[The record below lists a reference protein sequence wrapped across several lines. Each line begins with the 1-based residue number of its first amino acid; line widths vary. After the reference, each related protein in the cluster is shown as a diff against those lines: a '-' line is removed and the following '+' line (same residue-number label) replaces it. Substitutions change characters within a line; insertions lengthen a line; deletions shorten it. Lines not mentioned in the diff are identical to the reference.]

1 MRFHSIKLV
10 GFKKYRRSQI
20 DFGPGLN
27 MFYGPNEAGKS
38 TLHQALVTALY
49 GLSRKSDWNLL
60 HTRDDARTW
69 GHAGECLI
77 EMDYSVDGPP
87 GKPAPQRFLLRRDIS
102 TGKVELFS
110 LAADA
115 AAEPSLVSENR
126 DEVDRIIA
134 EQMGIEDAYVF
145 SRTVSICQADLA
157 QAADMKRIADN
168 IESVFAGPESVSA
181 SDAIEYLD
189 KHVRKPL
196 RKVKSESPGRLDQ
209 LTERLESLLKDMETV
224 RREEQRRKDLAE
236 RIESLEQRLPV
247 KKARLQELGQFIE
260 KSEAKK
266 RVEDRLDADRR
277 RFNSLED
284 RIRNI
289 DDCQKRLKELE
300 EALDDLGPITLFD
313 PDQLDAARVEL
324 ERNRAEL
331 GAKAA
336 ACADRIATMQ
346 KRLKAAEELS
356 DEIAVIEQHVG
367 EAGKLATED
376 IDKIDARRREVVEK
390 LKTAEEHVQSQGDR
404 LEHVEHS
411 VWGLEQFARKYPD
424 LGDAWQLQSE
434 WQRLELHRDEQ
445 QRMLERAKANQA
457 RHEAKRFP
465 PTLGKLWIEVPLVL
479 VIIVPLI
486 AGVISESLAVK
497 IVMGALFAGM
507 AVWWGVWKIKRRIRR
522 EQWRADHRRLLAESE
537 DAEKLWDEVAAA
549 IDEFV
554 ARIGVPEERV
564 RTFIEEYRSNQNDLK
579 SLRREREQCVKD
591 RDNALAE
598 KEQAEKE
605 GRLLAES
612 YGCQNIAELRDRIA
626 DLRDMR
632 RAIDKL
638 SERLAGVLGL
648 DRVLLR
654 DQMLVTARITLA
666 DLGDERKRIEKEQ
679 MDLARQEADFLQ
691 RTSCDDLLQLTERTK
706 RLRGML
712 ATKDKLEAS
721 LEAYSGGKS
730 LDDLVGEQ
738 RALTLQI
745 KVAMAKLEDDFP
757 GFEPTA
763 EQNEMWRKERERLEF
778 EIPELTNKLT
788 AARTELKVLEE
799 HATMSLAELEGEK
812 EYTESEISRGDFL
825 VTACG
830 LAGEVLREIEQEHH
844 SLYLPQI
851 QGEASTHFARLTDG
865 AYAAIDL
872 LASWPQKIA
881 VRDRDGRVIDAE
893 KLSRGT
899 IDQLYFAL
907 RLALARALSGRTSL
921 PVLLDDPFVN
931 FDAAR
936 FEQAVATMLGLVRDG
951 RQVIYFTHSPQ
962 LAEREASWKE
972 QGIRVSCVRLGE

>member
-1 MRFHSIKLV
+1 MRFNSIKLA

-27 MFYGPNEAGKS
+27 AFYGPNEAGKT

-49 GLSRKSDWNLL
+49 GLSRKGDWNLL

-69 GHAGECLI
+69 GHAGECSI
-77 EMDYSVDGPP
+77 ELDYSIDGPP
-87 GKPAPQRFLLRRDIS
+87 GKPVHQRFLLRRDVA

-110 LAADA
+110 LSADA
-115 AAEPSLVSENR
+115 AAEPSLVTENR
-126 DEVDRIIA
+126 EEADRIIA

-145 SRTVSICQADLA
+145 NRTISICQTDLA
-157 QAADMKRIADN
+157 QAADLKRIADN
-168 IESVFAGPESVSA
+168 IESVFAGPESISA

-189 KHVRKPL
+189 KHIRKPL
-196 RKVKSESPGRLDQ
+196 RKVKSESPGSLDQ
-209 LTERLESLLKDMETV
+209 LTERLEGLLSDMETV
-224 RREEQRRKDLAE
+224 RKEEQRRKDLAE
-236 RIESLEQRLPV
+236 RIESLEQRLPL
-247 KKARLQELGQFIE
+247 KKARLQELCQFIE

-266 RVEDRLDADRR
+266 QVEDRLDADRR

-289 DDCQKRLKELE
+289 EGCQKRLKELD

-331 GAKAA
+331 GAKGA
-336 ACADRIATMQ
+336 ACGDRIATMQ

-356 DEIAVIEQHVG
+356 DEIAVIEQHVAESG
-367 EAGKLATED
+367 RLGSED
-376 IDKIDARRREVVEK
+376 VDNIDARRREVVEK

-411 VWGLEQFARKYPD
+411 LWGLEQFARKYPD

-445 QRMLERAKANQA
+445 QRMLERARTSQA

-465 PTLGKLWIEVPLVL
+465 PTLGKLWVEVPLALLILVPL
-479 VIIVPLI
+479 VI
-486 AGVISESLAVK
+486 
-497 IVMGALFAGM
+497 GALLEHWMAKGGMWLLFAGM
-507 AVWWGVWKIKRRIRR
+507 LTWWGVWKIKRRIRR
-522 EQWRADHRRLLAESE
+522 EQWRADHRRLLAEAE
-537 DAEKLWDEVAAA
+537 DAERLWDEITAG

-554 ARIGVPEERV
+554 ARIGLPEERV
-564 RTFIEEYRSNQNDLK
+564 RTFLEEYRSNQSDLK

-598 KEQAEKE
+598 KEEAEKD

-612 YGCQNIAELRDRIA
+612 YGCQNISELRDRIA

-632 RAIDKL
+632 RSIDKL

-648 DRVLLR
+648 DRVQLR
-654 DQMLVTARITLA
+654 DQMLVTARVTLA
-666 DLGDERKRIEKEQ
+666 DLGDEKKRIEKEQ

-721 LEAYSGGKS
+721 REAYSGGKT
-730 LDDLVGEQ
+730 LDGLVGEQ
-738 RALTLQI
+738 RTLTLQI
-745 KVAMAKLEDDFP
+745 KVAMAKLEEDFP
-757 GFEPTA
+757 GFEPTV

-830 LAGEVLREIEQEHH
+830 LASEVLREIEQEHH

-851 QGEASTHFARLTDG
+851 QGEASTHFARMTGG
-865 AYAAIDL
+865 AYGAIDL
-872 LASWPQKIA
+872 LANWPQRIA
-881 VRDRDGRVIDAE
+881 VRDRDGRAIDAE

-899 IDQLYFAL
+899 IDQLYFSL
-907 RLALARALSGRTSL
+907 RLALARALSGRTAL
-921 PVLLDDPFVN
+921 PLLLDDPFVN
-931 FDAAR
+931 FDSAR
-936 FEQAVATMLGLVRDG
+936 FEQAVNTMLDLVRDG

-962 LAEREASWKE
+962 LAEREASWKA
-972 QGIRVSCVRLGE
+972 QGIRVSFVKLGE